1 MTRGRTN
8 NGLAVLIL
16 MLFAAVQAVAAQ
28 DAAQSASAETP
39 TANKRLDLRIPDITE
54 IFSPEEIA
62 VFIARTQYPETI
74 EQVEVEGRRVPRPPK
89 TPAVW
94 PGIAAPFWAILN
106 PTQAWRIF
114 APLPPDQVHQLVQ
127 LTPDAT
133 NPYREPAAFNDWYPY

>member
-8 NGLAVLIL
+8 GGLAVLIL
-16 MLFAAVQAVAAQ
+16 TLFAAAQAVAAEG
-28 DAAQSASAETP
+28 AAQSASAEVP
-39 TANKRLDLRIPDITE
+39 AASKRLDLRIPDITE

-74 EQVEVEGRRVPRPPK
+74 EQVEVEGQRVPQPPD
-89 TPAVW
+89 TPVVW

-114 APLPPDQVHQLVQ
+114 APLPPDQTHRLVQ

-133 NPYREPAAFNDWYPY
+133 SPYREPAAFRDWYPY